1 MLRAGDR
8 MPEPSS
14 LTELLDQA
22 TAGGIDVVAMFHKAN
37 RRVDAY
43 TIQRADGDSLI
54 AVQRL
59 LSLKV
64 DQITTDDPEGL
75 AALLE
80 ANP

>member
-1 MLRAGDR
+1 
-8 MPEPSS
+8 
-14 LTELLDQA
+14 
-22 TAGGIDVVAMFHKAN
+22 MFHAAN

-43 TIQRADGDSLI
+43 TIKSADAEALI
-54 AVQRL
+54 VAQRL

>member
-1 MLRAGDR
+1 MVLAAGD
-8 MPEPSS
+8 
-14 LTELLDQA
+14 
-22 TAGGIDVVAMFHKAN
+22 AGVDVVAMFHAAG

-43 TIQRADGDSLI
+43 TIKSADAETLI
-54 AVQRL
+54 IVQRL

>member
-1 MLRAGDR
+1 
-8 MPEPSS
+8 
-14 LTELLDQA
+14 
-22 TAGGIDVVAMFHKAN
+22 MFHAAN

-43 TIQRADGDSLI
+43 TIKSADADTLVI
-54 AVQRL
+54 VQRL
-59 LSLKV
+59 LSLRV